1 MKTQVSTLVG
11 AGVGGILVASLLG
24 ATPWRSGPSSVHGG
38 SGGFAGSSSARRVRG
53 LGAGEEVGAAAPE
66 NNVVESDLVVWA
78 VASSAQVERGLGAGG
93 EVGAAAPMSTN
104 VLWSVGSGRVDGR
117 VVDSYGV
124 RPRGRRV

>member
-1 MKTQVSTLVG
+1 ML
-11 AGVGGILVASLLG
+11 A
-24 ATPWRSGPSSVHGG
+24 RGG
-38 SGGFAGSSSARRVRG
+38 SGGFVGSSSARRVRG

-66 NNVVESDLVVWA
+66 
-78 VASSAQVERGLGAGG
+78 
-93 EVGAAAPMSTN
+93 STS